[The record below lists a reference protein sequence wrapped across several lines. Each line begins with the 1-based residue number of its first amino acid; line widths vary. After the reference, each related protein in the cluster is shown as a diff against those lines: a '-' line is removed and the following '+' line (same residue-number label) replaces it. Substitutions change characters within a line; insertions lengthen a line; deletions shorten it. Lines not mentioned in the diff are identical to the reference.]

1 MTMVSTRSIRKLRNG
16 KRALMSTPTVVVIIL
31 SSARQ
36 ERSARDDQLT
46 QIDAKPSRFEVN
58 APK

>member
-46 QIDAKPSRFEVN
+46 QIDAKPSQFEVN
-58 APK
+58 VPK